1 MPSLRLVAALL
12 VATTACAHRTRIESV
27 PSGAA
32 VYVANAY
39 VGTTPLLYST
49 PATELRDGV
58 PIRVERPGH
67 APVDATLKTGIQA
80 KRIVGGVFTLG
91 LVPLFKWPRT
101 YEPVHR
107 FSLRPL
113 SKEEALAELDARR
126 ASQRLT
132 EDEYRALRLEILKRP

>member
-1 MPSLRLVAALL
+1 MRSFRLVAVLLAL
-12 VATTACAHRTRIESV
+12 TISCAHRTRIESV
-27 PSGAA
+27 PSGAS
-32 VYVANAY
+32 VYIANAY

-58 PIRVERPGH
+58 PIRVERAGN
-67 APVDATLKTGIQA
+67 APAEGTLKTSIHV

-101 YEPVHR
+101 YDTVHR

-113 SKEEALAELDARR
+113 SKEEALADLDARR
-126 ASQRLT
+126 TSQRLT